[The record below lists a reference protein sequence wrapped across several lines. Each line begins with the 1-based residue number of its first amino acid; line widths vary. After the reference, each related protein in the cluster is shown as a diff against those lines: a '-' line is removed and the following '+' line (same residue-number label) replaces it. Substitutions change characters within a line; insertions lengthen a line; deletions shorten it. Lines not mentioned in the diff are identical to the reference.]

1 MSKTNFQENAI
12 FWVEVDKITPNPYQ
26 PRKEFTEAGLRDL
39 AESIRMYGV
48 LQPLTVTRK
57 EVQNDGGMSVEYEL
71 IAGERRLRASKL
83 AGVVQVPVIIRS
95 GPEDDRIKLE
105 LAIIENLQREDLNP
119 IDRALAFKQLN
130 DQFEFTHAQ
139 IAKKVGKS
147 REYVSNSIR
156 LLQLP
161 DEIQQAITNGKISE
175 GHARPLGMLRDKPEE
190 QSNVFREVMLK
201 KMTVRETEK
210 IARSIAKDK
219 VRKTTKSLEPEMQKM
234 QKQLSETLGT
244 RVMIEPK
251 QVGGKLVI
259 DYFSKQDVEHLL
271 DIVNASL
278 LNTKPGATAALDR
291 HEQKLNNENK
301 TEHKMAKPPE
311 NLPNDSE
318 PEQKPIQKPGQT
330 ITSNDTSADNNKDTS
345 ADPFAYLLEDRSASS
360 DDYSDSNNPPKT
372 SPYQSTNEL
381 LQADSN
387 DVDSDDDY
395 GLSSFSV

>member
-1 MSKTNFQENAI
+1 
-12 FWVEVDKITPNPYQ
+12 
-26 PRKEFTEAGLRDL
+26 
-39 AESIRMYGV
+39 
-48 LQPLTVTRK
+48 
-57 EVQNDGGMSVEYEL
+57 
-71 IAGERRLRASKL
+71 
-83 AGVVQVPVIIRS
+83 
-95 GPEDDRIKLE
+95 
-105 LAIIENLQREDLNP
+105 
-119 IDRALAFKQLN
+119 
-130 DQFEFTHAQ
+130 
-139 IAKKVGKS
+139 
-147 REYVSNSIR
+147 
-156 LLQLP
+156 
-161 DEIQQAITNGKISE
+161 
-175 GHARPLGMLRDKPEE
+175 
-190 QSNVFREVMLK
+190 
-201 KMTVRETEK
+201 
-210 IARSIAKDK
+210 
-219 VRKTTKSLEPEMQKM
+219 
-234 QKQLSETLGT
+234 
-244 RVMIEPK
+244 MIEPK